1 MPEMDGYEATIAIRN
16 TKNPNQHTPIVALT
30 ASALVS
36 KKDKA
41 FRIGMTDYMAKPFKP
56 MNLLQKIKSHINSQQ
71 TQVLQMEENT
81 NFAFN
86 EKLDVDTLEA
96 LYEDDLEYAAD
107 LFETF
112 LDYTVEE
119 FKPLKNFILTQ
130 DWAATKS
137 LAHKLKPTFSMV
149 GLTQLEAKMM
159 AIEHQAIEQ
168 PDPQKIAKLHREVE
182 EALTVYIPIL
192 SEDLEK
198 MKKIMGVA

>member
-1 MPEMDGYEATIAIRN
+1 MDGYEATIAIRN
-16 TKNPNQHTPIVALT
+16 TKNLNQHTPIVALT

-36 KKDKA
+36 KKEKA
-41 FRIGMTDYMAKPFKP
+41 LDVGMNDFMAKPYKP
-56 MNLLQKIKSHINSQQ
+56 MNLLQKIKAHINSQQ
-71 TQVLQMEENT
+71 TQVSQMEKNT

-119 FKPLKNFILTQ
+119 FKPLKGLIEAQ
-130 DWAATKS
+130 DWPATKS

-149 GLTQLEAKMM
+149 GLTQLESKML
-159 AIEHQAIEQ
+159 AIEHQTLKQ
-168 PDPQKIAKLHREVE
+168 PDPQRVAELHQEVK
-182 EALTVYIPIL
+182 EALMVYIPIL

-198 MKKIMGVA
+198 MKKIMGLA